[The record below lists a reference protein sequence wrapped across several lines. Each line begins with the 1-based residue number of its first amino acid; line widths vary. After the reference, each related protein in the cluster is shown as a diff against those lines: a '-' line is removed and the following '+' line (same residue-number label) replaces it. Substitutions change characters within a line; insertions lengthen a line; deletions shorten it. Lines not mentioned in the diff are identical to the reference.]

1 MEKITADE
9 IRCEFFKMLCEAPED
24 IQMKYIN
31 LIGKYLDLLRSKY
44 YLDLISKYDKLKL
57 TKDDWIIFSYMLA
70 VDLNKNYKKFL
81 Q

>member
-24 IQMKYIN
+24 FQMKYMN
-31 LIGKYLDLLRSKY
+31 LIGK

-57 TKDDWIIFSYMLA
+57 TKDD
-70 VDLNKNYKKFL
+70 
-81 Q
+81 

>member
-9 IRCEFFKMLCEAPED
+9 IRCEFFKMLYEAPEE

-31 LIGKYLDLLRSKY
+31 LIGK

-57 TKDDWIIFSYMLA
+57 TKDDWIIFAYMLA
-70 VDLNKNYKKFL
+70 VDLNKNSKKFL